1 MPRTPAALL
10 AEMHTTGRTIPEL
23 PDGLRPGTLAES
35 YAIQDALHAALA
47 VPVGALKVGCT
58 STTAQQALRIDE
70 PIAGRLPT
78 TTLYPDAATIEITS
92 FHHPPFLECEF
103 GLRVG
108 AEIAHDDPVPADAD
122 ATWALVDAVV
132 PAIELV
138 DSRFTQT
145 FGASPLSLI
154 ADNAVAAAAVLGE
167 PVLVDAATP
176 PALAPVAVTLI
187 VDGVEVAAGT
197 GADVLGDPIRALQW
211 VIGHELAPG
220 SLHRRRHGG
229 HHRHV
234 HRSGAGHRGC
244 RCRRR
249 LRDLRPGVDAPHL
262 RSSPGGPGDRRVV
275 PGFARSTTRTDQQ
288 STCRVKASSGWR
300 SARVPSLS

>member
-1 MPRTPAALL
+1 MSDANPPSHADDRHCAHVDAAHAGSLL

-108 AEIAHDDPVPADAD
+108 AEVADDDPVPADAD

-176 PALAPVAVTLI
+176 PALAPVAVALI

-211 VIGHELAPG
+211 VIGHELARG
-220 SLHRRRHGG
+220 
-229 HHRHV
+229 
-234 HRSGAGHRGC
+234 RSIDAGTVVITGTCTGLVPVTAAADVVADFGIYGRVSM
-244 RCRRR
+244 R
-249 LRDLRPGVDAPHL
+249 L
-262 RSSPGGPGDRRVV
+262 
-275 PGFARSTTRTDQQ
+275 T
-288 STCRVKASSGWR
+288 
-300 SARVPSLS
+300 